1 MEDESL
7 SEFAAQLKSRDEFV
21 EFLQFLRQDFNKNRH
36 EWQSW
41 TVPDYF
47 EAMQAFVAT
56 AMRSEVVSIDF
67 SPSWALFARLLLT
80 ASVYE

>member
-7 SEFAAQLKSRDEFV
+7 SEFATKLKSREEFV
-21 EFLQFLRQDFNKNRH
+21 EFLQFLKQDFHMNRH

-41 TVPDYF
+41 TVSDYL
-47 EAMQAFVAT
+47 EALQAFVAT

-67 SPSWALFARLLLT
+67 SPSKINCEIGYWIFMP
-80 ASVYE
+80 V